1 MVQTLGVVVPM
12 SMEAGLI
19 FGWKRWQP
27 SDNQKIKI
35 ISTHSGIQFHCVR
48 SGIGAENAAVAAG
61 WLVDH
66 GVTALAVVGVSGGL
80 DPELRIGDLMI
91 PEIVVQA
98 ERGGNRGKRVI
109 DESIAGPFCSLLMS
123 EGITVHRGIL
133 LTGANPVLTPREKSA
148 LFIKYG
154 AQAVDMES
162 ASVFRVAHD
171 QNLPFLVIR
180 SICDTA
186 TTDIPVKLFRSLD
199 PKGSLCW
206 RRLLTAVSL
215 HPFLIPRIVCRGGD
229 FFRALIALKNAWQLL
244 LRHHRLLSIPDP
256 KEQQACGSMRS
267 YTRT

>member
-19 FGWKRWQP
+19 FGWKHWHR

-35 ISTHSGIQFHCVR
+35 ISTHSGIQFLCVR

-66 GVTALAVVGVSGGL
+66 GVTTLAVLGVSGGL
-80 DPELRIGDLMI
+80 DPKLRIGDLVI
-91 PEIVVQA
+91 PEVVVQA
-98 ERGGNRGKRVI
+98 GWGGNRGKRI
-109 DESIAGPFCSLLMS
+109 MDESIADPLCSLLMK

-133 LTGANPVLTPREKSA
+133 LTDANPALTPREKSA

-186 TTDIPVKLFRSLD
+186 TTDIPIKLYRSLNS
-199 PKGSLCW
+199 KGSLCW
-206 RRLLTAVSL
+206 RRLLTTVLL
-215 HPFLIPRIVCRGGD
+215 HPLLIPRIVCMGND
-229 FFRALIALKNAWQLL
+229 FFRALIALKTAWQLL
-244 LRHHRLLSIPDP
+244 LRHHRLLSIP

-267 YTRT
+267 YIRT

>member
-1 MVQTLGVVVPM
+1 MIQTLGVVVPM

-19 FGWKRWQP
+19 FGWKRWHR

-80 DPELRIGDLMI
+80 DPKLRIGDLVI
-91 PEIVVQA
+91 PEIVVEA
-98 ERGGNRGKRVI
+98 GWGGNRGKRI
-109 DESIAGPFCSLLMS
+109 MDESIADPLCSLLMK

-133 LTGANPVLTPREKSA
+133 LTDANPALTPREKSA
-148 LFIKYG
+148 LFIKYS
-154 AQAVDMES
+154 AQTVDMES

-180 SICDTA
+180 SICDIA
-186 TTDIPVKLFRSLD
+186 TTDIPEKLFQSLN

-206 RRLLTAVSL
+206 HRLLTAVLL
-215 HPFLIPRIVCRGGD
+215 HPFLIPRFVSMGGD
-229 FFRALIALKNAWQLL
+229 FFRALITLKTVWQLL
-244 LRHHRLLSIPDP
+244 LRHLRLLSIS

>member
-1 MVQTLGVVVPM
+1 MEQTLGVVVPM
-12 SMEAGLI
+12 SAEAGFI

-27 SDNQKIKI
+27 SNNQKIKI
-35 ISTHSGIQFHCVR
+35 ISTHSGIRFLCVR
-48 SGIGAENAAVAAG
+48 SGVGAENAAVAAG

-66 GVTALAVVGVSGGL
+66 GVAALAVVGVSGGL
-80 DPELRIGDLMI
+80 DPALRIGDLVI

-98 ERGGNRGKRVI
+98 GQGGIRDKRVS
-109 DESIAGPFCSLLMS
+109 DGSIADPIISLLMS
-123 EGITVHRGIL
+123 KGITVHRGIL
-133 LTGANPVLTPREKSA
+133 LTAANPALTPREKSA
-148 LFIKYG
+148 LFITYD

-186 TTDIPVKLFRSLD
+186 TTDIPTKLFQSLN

-206 RRLLTAVSL
+206 SRLLTAVLL
-215 HPFLIPRIVCRGGD
+215 HPFLFPRIIRIGGG

-244 LRHHRLLSIPDP
+244 LKHHRLLSIPE
-256 KEQQACGSMRS
+256 EQ
-267 YTRT
+267 

>member
-1 MVQTLGVVVPM
+1 MVQTLGVVAPM

-19 FGWKRWQP
+19 FGWKRWHR

-35 ISTHSGIQFHCVR
+35 ISTHSGIQFLCVR

-61 WLVDH
+61 WLVDR

-98 ERGGNRGKRVI
+98 EHGGNRVI
-109 DESIAGPFCSLLMS
+109 DESLADPICSLLMS

-133 LTGANPVLTPREKSA
+133 LTDTNPALTPREKSA
-148 LFIKYG
+148 LFLKYG

-162 ASVFRVAHD
+162 ASVFRMAHD
-171 QNLPFLVIR
+171 KNLPFLVIR

-186 TTDIPVKLFRSLD
+186 TTDIPVKLFQSLN
-199 PKGSLCW
+199 PMGSLCW
-206 RRLLTAVSL
+206 RRLLTAVLL
-215 HPFLIPRIVCRGGD
+215 HPIMIPRIVCMGGD

-244 LRHHRLLSIPDP
+244 LRHHRLLSIPE
-256 KEQQACGSMRS
+256 EQ
-267 YTRT
+267 

>member
-19 FGWKRWQP
+19 FGWKRWHR
-27 SDNQKIKI
+27 SDNQKIRI
-35 ISTHSGIQFHCVR
+35 ISTHTGIQFLCVR

-66 GVTALAVVGVSGGL
+66 GVTALAVLGVSGGL
-80 DPELRIGDLMI
+80 DPKLRIGDLVI
-91 PEIVVQA
+91 PEIVVEA
-98 ERGGNRGKRVI
+98 GWGGNRGKRVM
-109 DESIAGPFCSLLMS
+109 DESIADPLCSLLMK

-133 LTGANPVLTPREKSA
+133 LTDANPALTPREKSA
-148 LFIKYG
+148 LFIKYS
-154 AQAVDMES
+154 AQTVDMES

-186 TTDIPVKLFRSLD
+186 TTDIPEKLFQSLN

-206 RRLLTAVSL
+206 HRLLTAVLL
-215 HPFLIPRIVCRGGD
+215 HPFLIPRIVSMGGD
-229 FFRALIALKNAWQLL
+229 FFRALITLKTVWQLL
-244 LRHHRLLSIPDP
+244 LRHLRLLSIT

>member
-19 FGWKRWQP
+19 FGWKRWHR

-35 ISTHSGIQFHCVR
+35 ISTHSGIQFLCVR

-61 WLVDH
+61 WLVDR

-80 DPELRIGDLMI
+80 DPELCIGDLMI

-98 ERGGNRGKRVI
+98 EHGGNRVI
-109 DESIAGPFCSLLMS
+109 DESIADPLCRLLMS

-133 LTGANPVLTPREKSA
+133 LTDANPSLTPREKSA

-154 AQAVDMES
+154 ARAVDMES
-162 ASVFRVAHD
+162 ASVFRMAHD
-171 QNLPFLVIR
+171 KNLPFLAIR

-186 TTDIPVKLFRSLD
+186 TTDIPVKLFQSLN
-199 PKGSLCW
+199 PMGSLCW
-206 RRLLTAVSL
+206 RRLLTAVL
-215 HPFLIPRIVCRGGD
+215 IHPFLIPRVVCMGGD

-244 LRHHRLLSIPDP
+244 LRHHRLLSIP
-256 KEQQACGSMRS
+256 EEL
-267 YTRT
+267 